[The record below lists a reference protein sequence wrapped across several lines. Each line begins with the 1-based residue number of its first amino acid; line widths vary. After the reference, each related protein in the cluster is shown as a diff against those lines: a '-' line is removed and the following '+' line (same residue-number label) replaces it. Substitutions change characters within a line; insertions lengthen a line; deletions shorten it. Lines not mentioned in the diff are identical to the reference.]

1 VLGVSARGRSLKNR
15 LDLRKVGGTLVSVVA
30 LVAVV
35 WWANGQERPQ
45 FPSALP
51 DWLALAAATA
61 TYAVVTAARG
71 WRWHAIL
78 RHAHITHRGSDAG
91 ALVTVGYMGN
101 TVLPARGGEFL
112 RVILMAQ
119 RSDAN
124 KREILGSI
132 VSERLLDASVLL
144 FLFATMTFAGAA
156 PSGLGN
162 RLAIACLIGAAA
174 IIAAALAV
182 VRIRRS
188 GRLDRVASAIR
199 PFLRASRPLASSVGF
214 VLLLVTAV
222 LWGLEVA
229 VFWLVGQ
236 AVNID
241 VSFVEGA
248 FLVVLTSFVMSIP
261 AAPGYV
267 GTFDAALLFGLT
279 GYGVVGGQALAF
291 ALLWRFVLFVP
302 VTIVGLILIFVRYG
316 GFSGRRTAAAT
327 EGMPVEPP
335 GPASTMPHR

>member
-1 VLGVSARGRSLKNR
+1 MIALLA
-15 LDLRKVGGTLVSVVA
+15 VA
-30 LVAVV
+30 
-35 WWANGQERPQ
+35 WWAKGQERPE
-45 FPSALP
+45 FPSAPADL
-51 DWLALAAATA
+51 LALAAATA
-61 TYAVVTAARG
+61 TYAVVTAIRG

-78 RHAHITHRGSDAG
+78 RHAQIAHRGSDAG
-91 ALVTVGYMGN
+91 ALVAVGYMGN
-101 TVLPARGGEFL
+101 TVLPARGGEIL

-132 VSERLLDASVLL
+132 VSERLLDAAVLL
-144 FLFATMTFAGAA
+144 VLFATMTFAGAA

-162 RLAIACLIGAAA
+162 RLALACLIGAAA
-174 IIAAALAV
+174 LIAAAWATL
-182 VRIRRS
+182 RIRRS

-199 PFLRASRPLASSVGF
+199 PFLRASRPLASSTGF
-214 VLLLVTAV
+214 GLLVVTGV

-241 VSFVEGA
+241 VTLVEGA

-302 VTIVGLILIFVRYG
+302 ITVLGLILLFVRYG
-316 GFSGRRTAAAT
+316 GFSANRTAPVAEA
-327 EGMPVEPP
+327 MPREPVP
-335 GPASTMPHR
+335 PASTIGPR